1 MKAVKQKTAWAVII
15 MAVAALLI
23 WKFGW
28 DKNPTAPKESE
39 KSKQENSSQ
48 QIAPMTAVDESKLPE
63 RFPAEIP
70 LEKGAKVTLNY
81 NAVNLADQFQSSR
94 EFISKYSEEEN
105 FSFYKTEL
113 KKLGWEITQETSE
126 TPQKILMAKKGENEL
141 NIRIYSQGDEVRVSI
156 NNITS
161 P

>member
-1 MKAVKQKTAWAVII
+1 MQRVKQKTAWAVII
-15 MAVAALLI
+15 MAVAAALI

-28 DKNPTAPKESE
+28 DKKPASQAETQKSAEQNFSE
-39 KSKQENSSQ
+39 QA
-48 QIAPMTAVDESKLPE
+48 APMTAVDESKLPE

-105 FSFYKTEL
+105 FKFYKTEL
-113 KKLGWEITQETSE
+113 KKLGWEITLESIE
-126 TPQKILMAKKGENEL
+126 PQQQILMAKKGENEL
-141 NIRIYSQGDEVRVSI
+141 NIRIYSSAGEVRVSI
-156 NNITS
+156 NNITT

>member
-1 MKAVKQKTAWAVII
+1 MKAAKQKTAWAVIF
-15 MAVAALLI
+15 MAVAAVLI

-28 DKNPTAPKESE
+28 GKKPTIPYEPE

-48 QIAPMTAVDESKLPE
+48 QIAPMTAVDESKLPD

-94 EFISKYSEEEN
+94 EFISKYGEEKN
-105 FSFYKTEL
+105 FEFYKSEL
-113 KKLGWEITQETSE
+113 KKLGWEITQETNESQ
-126 TPQKILMAKKGENEL
+126 QKILMAKKGENEL